1 MVKIFDISVEI
12 MYTSKC
18 RIIQFSKG
26 EFCMQKSSNI
36 NKIILKVGIVLALIA
51 SIFGMGLISSSS
63 RAYATEET
71 TTSIEE
77 VVDTS
82 EHGSTEEITGATDPT
97 NPIIDADLTFIEAE
111 PFAGNGSAGN
121 PYQLKSA
128 GNLAYL
134 ANQVNGGNDY
144 EGVYFTLTA
153 NIDLAGKI
161 WTPIGY
167 NTSNTFRGF
176 FDGDGYTISNLYTDY
191 RTITGADAYG
201 LFGFLGNGATIKNVQ
216 VTSANIVSNEESG
229 IIAGYVNAN
238 GVIIEACYATGTINS
253 TTYMGG
259 IVGRGNSK
267 SSPAISRCYT
277 NVTFLGDGTKYAIIG
292 NYGDVD
298 YCLADASIN
307 LTNSNA
313 SVSNSIRRSG
323 NYLYTNNSTSRT
335 QYSNLTS
342 VNYNFKNDGR
352 TSNPIWYSS
361 SNSNSTLC
369 LRGVGN
375 VYVETES
382 YIATQDYDDS
392 GTNSTTGSSNR
403 PYNNSYN
410 ANGAYKTYAKGLIR
424 TSSSA
429 SSTEYT
435 KFYTLGQTITSA
447 YLVPAS
453 SATWVSYEISNYNK
467 IATQVTKEVNKTQT
481 STYNK
486 TLNATT
492 ITNSSSFASSS
503 RQGYFVIDAV
513 FDNILYQFTLNAY
526 DASPNLALGT
536 ANAIGAYKQNLNYT
550 PSYYN
555 RLGITVSNEQINI
568 KNNDNTTLLGSDNLY
583 RRGAEEVLNG
593 TSGYKYYRTVA
604 YLSLIHISE
613 PTRH

>member
-82 EHGSTEEITGATDPT
+82 EHGSAEEMTGATDPT

-144 EGVYFTLTA
+144 EDVYFTLTT

-167 NTSNTFRGF
+167 NASNTFNGF

-216 VTSANIVSNEESG
+216 VTNANIVSNEESG

-447 YLVPAS
+447 YLVSVAN
-453 SATWVSYEISNYNK
+453 ATWVSYEISNYN
-467 IATQVTKEVNKTQT
+467 
-481 STYNK
+481 
-486 TLNATT
+486 
-492 ITNSSSFASSS
+492 
-503 RQGYFVIDAV
+503 
-513 FDNILYQFTLNAY
+513 
-526 DASPNLALGT
+526 
-536 ANAIGAYKQNLNYT
+536 
-550 PSYYN
+550 
-555 RLGITVSNEQINI
+555 
-568 KNNDNTTLLGSDNLY
+568 
-583 RRGAEEVLNG
+583 
-593 TSGYKYYRTVA
+593 
-604 YLSLIHISE
+604 
-613 PTRH
+613 